1 MLIKPAIE
9 RSDMIYCALC
19 KDAPC
24 NSTCLAM
31 DPARALLGIWF
42 TIRMLQQ

>member
-9 RSDMIYCALC
+9 RSDMIYWALC

-24 NSTCLAM
+24 NAWDATCASL
-31 DPARALLGIWF
+31 F
-42 TIRMLQQ
+42 VRMMRLKQEKSV